1 MKYPCGIIR
10 DLLPL
15 YHDEV
20 CNDES
25 KSAVER
31 HLSECE
37 ECRRYYNAMKS
48 ENTFA
53 ECKEQKDEE
62 KPLINSLK
70 SVKRR
75 INRRNKII
83 IACSFAA
90 IAMCFLAFEILFN
103 VPLKKVDLD
112 DVSVSANVY
121 PMGELAKTPAPNAG
135 TGVKISS
142 HENDGS
148 ESYTITFPEL
158 FDSEITVTQDVMEKN
173 GYVSVISWSSSY
185 FLREIKYD
193 ADRNENGGVLYV
205 TAFKTTVLNNKAQS
219 YNQKIVN
226 LEMKK
231 ISKIVYVEDDGTEK
245 ILWENK

>member
-25 KSAVER
+25 KSAVES

-53 ECKEQKDEE
+53 GCKEQKDEE

-75 INRRNKII
+75 INKRNKII

-90 IAMCFLAFEILFN
+90 IAMCFVAFEILFN

-112 DVSVSANVY
+112 DVSVSVEVY
-121 PMGELAKTPAPNAG
+121 PMNELVKNPSADG
-135 TGVKISS
+135 SMEVKISS
-142 HENDGS
+142 DKNDS
-148 ESYTITFPEL
+148 SSVFTITVPEL
-158 FDSEITVTQDVMEKN
+158 SDSEIGVTQDVIDKS
-173 GYVSVISWSSSY
+173 GYVSVVSWSSPY

-193 ADRNENGGVLYV
+193 AERNENGGTLYI
-205 TAFKTTVLNNKAQS
+205 TAFKTTVLNNKAQP

-226 LEMKK
+226 MEMKK